1 VYREACTKAK
11 VAVATV
17 QGKTYFLIV
26 NKLKEKN
33 IPFISL
39 VPGETVP
46 TEVKV
51 VITTEQEKG
60 KVNHEK
66 VLVYEGETEPDAL
79 ADEIRKI
86 LQGKEAYEK
95 IVIGVDPGEVFG
107 LAVIADGKVNE
118 TANCFSIQDVQT
130 KISTVVKNVDVLST
144 AVTVKI
150 GNGIP
155 AYKDLLEALDAALP
169 PEVFLEVVSEAGT
182 SHILNENKHRRGLR
196 DIASAIRIAGRT
208 GYVHPWGKR
217 MKQTVESGK
226 LKFEK
231 TLKFPT

>member
-1 VYREACTKAK
+1 MKAK

-39 VPGETVP
+39 IPGETVP

-51 VITTEQEKG
+51 VITTEKEKNRI
-60 KVNHEK
+60 NHEK
-66 VLVYEGETEPDAL
+66 VLVYNGETEPDAL

-95 IVIGVDPGEVFG
+95 IVIGVDPGDVFG
-107 LAVIADGKVNE
+107 LAVVADGKVNE
-118 TANCFSIQDVQT
+118 TANCFSIQEVLKKT
-130 KISTVVKNVDVLST
+130 ETLVKTVDLAAT
-144 AVTVKI
+144 GVTVKI
-150 GNGIP
+150 GNGVP
-155 AYKDLLEALDAALP
+155 AYKDLLEALDVALQ
-169 PEVFLEVVSEAGT
+169 PEVILEVVSEAGT

-208 GYVHPWGKR
+208 GYVYPRRK
-217 MKQTVESGK
+217 TS
-226 LKFEK
+226 EK
-231 TLKFPT
+231 EAN

>member
-1 VYREACTKAK
+1 MRAK

-17 QGKTYFLIV
+17 QGKAYFLIV
-26 NKLKEKN
+26 NKLKERN

-46 TEVKV
+46 TEVKA
-51 VITTEQEKG
+51 VITTRQEKG

-66 VLVYEGETEPDAL
+66 VLVYDDEKEPDSL
-79 ADEIRKI
+79 VKEVVKI

-95 IVIGVDPGEVFG
+95 IVIGIDPGDVFG

-118 TANCFSIQDVQT
+118 TANCFSIQEVLEKT
-130 KISTVVKNVDVLST
+130 ETIVKTVDVAST

-150 GNGIP
+150 GNGVP
-155 AYKDLLEALDAALP
+155 SYKNLVEALDMALL
-169 PEVFLEVVSEAGT
+169 PEVVLEVVSEAGT

-208 GYVHPWGKR
+208 GHTYPRRKMG
-217 MKQTVESGK
+217 E
-226 LKFEK
+226 EEAN
-231 TLKFPT
+231 

>member
-1 VYREACTKAK
+1 MKAK

-39 VPGETVP
+39 IPGETVP

-51 VITTEQEKG
+51 VITTEKEKNRI
-60 KVNHEK
+60 NHEK
-66 VLVYEGETEPDAL
+66 VLVYNGETEPDAL

-95 IVIGVDPGEVFG
+95 IVIGVDPGDVFG
-107 LAVIADGKVNE
+107 LAVVADGKVNE
-118 TANCFSIQDVQT
+118 TANCFSIQEVLKKT
-130 KISTVVKNVDVLST
+130 ENIVKTVDLAATV
-144 AVTVKI
+144 VTVKI
-150 GNGIP
+150 GNGVP
-155 AYKDLLEALDAALP
+155 AYKDLLEALDAVLP
-169 PEVFLEVVSEAGT
+169 PEAVLEVVSEAGT

-196 DIASAIRIAGRT
+196 DIASAIHIAGRT
-208 GYVHPWGKR
+208 GYVYPR
-217 MKQTVESGK
+217 R
-226 LKFEK
+226 K
-231 TLKFPT
+231 TSEEEAD

>member
-1 VYREACTKAK
+1 MKTK

-51 VITTEQEKG
+51 VITTEKEMHRI
-60 KVNHEK
+60 NHQK
-66 VLVYEGETEPDAL
+66 LLVYAGETEPNAL
-79 ADEIRKI
+79 TDEIMKT

-95 IVIGVDPGEVFG
+95 IVIGVDPGDVFG
-107 LAVIADGKVNE
+107 FAVVADGKVSE
-118 TANCFSIQDVQT
+118 TANCFSIHDMLT
-130 KISTVVKNVDVLST
+130 KINGVVKSVDGAPTVVI
-144 AVTVKI
+144 VKI
-150 GNGIP
+150 GNGVP
-155 AYKDLLEALDAALP
+155 TYKDLLEALNAALP
-169 PEVFLEVVSEAGT
+169 PEVVLEVVSEAGT

-208 GYVHPWGKR
+208 GYVYPR
-217 MKQTVESGK
+217 R
-226 LKFEK
+226 K
-231 TLKFPT
+231 TSKK